1 LRLLLSNDDGLIAPG
16 LVALAEAL
24 SAEHEVWVVAP
35 SSERSAQ
42 SHSLTMHKPLR
53 LHPRQPRQWS
63 VSGTPADCVYIAL
76 HHLMADSPPDLVLSG
91 INSGSNLGSDV
102 HYSGTV
108 AAAREACLHGYPSI
122 AISLHRHSEVKSSGA
137 KAPQDDEQHWGTAV
151 HVAKKVL
158 AGWSSGPMPPKVF
171 LNVNVPNVPLPQL
184 QGLRACRLGERFYGV
199 LVDERIDPRGRPYVW
214 IGGPHLRF
222 GDDAG
227 SDGPSVEAGY
237 ATVTPLEA
245 NITDEHELVR
255 LRSWTDG

>member
-1 LRLLLSNDDGLIAPG
+1 LRLLLSNDDGLVAPG

-24 SAEHEVWVVAP
+24 EEEHEVWVVAP

-53 LHPRQPRQWS
+53 LQNRQSRRWS
-63 VSGTPADCVYIAL
+63 VSGTPADCVYLAL
-76 HHLMADSPPDLVLSG
+76 HHLMAKSPPDLVLSG
-91 INSGSNLGSDV
+91 INIGSNLGSDV

-122 AISLHRHSEVKSSGA
+122 AISLHYHHE
-137 KAPQDDEQHWGTAV
+137 DTTHHWATAV
-151 HVAKKVL
+151 HVAKRVL
-158 AGWSSGPMPPKVF
+158 GSWTSGPVPPKVF
-171 LNVNVPNVPLPQL
+171 LNVNVPNVPISSLK
-184 QGLRACRLGERFYGV
+184 GLRSCRLGERFYGV
-199 LVDERIDPRGRPYVW
+199 LVDERVDPRGRPYHW

-222 GDDAG
+222 GDDAQ

-245 NITDEHELVR
+245 NITDEQELVR